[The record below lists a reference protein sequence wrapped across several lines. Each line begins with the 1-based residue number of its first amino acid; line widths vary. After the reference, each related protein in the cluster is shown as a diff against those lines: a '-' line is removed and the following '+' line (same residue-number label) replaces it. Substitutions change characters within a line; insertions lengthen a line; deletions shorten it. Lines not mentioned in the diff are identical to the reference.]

1 MASSRLIVVNNTRQ
15 DVDFVW
21 VRPNGSEKR
30 YETVASGDYF
40 KVWTFDTHVWRIKKT
55 TSQVIIRE
63 YTAGPYFHIMDVIEY
78 TDTPDRLTCDI
89 TLNFMHDPVRASD
102 GHVYDLS
109 TVHKI
114 FQHQSDPVSPFTR
127 EPLTRKLIIERDIAN
142 ACAKYAQDHDC
153 VHPSRQLLFDLMK
166 CDELFQFV

>member
-1 MASSRLIVVNNTRQ
+1 MTTSCLIVVNNTPQ

-21 VRPNGSEKR
+21 ARPNGSEKKYR
-30 YETVASGDYF
+30 TVVTGDYF
-40 KVWTFDTHVWRIKKT
+40 NVLTYDTHVWRFKKS
-55 TSQVIIRE
+55 TSQATIRE
-63 YTAGPYFHIMDVIEY
+63 YTAGPYFHIMDVIEFS
-78 TDTPDRLTCDI
+78 DTPDRLTCEI

-109 TVHKI
+109 TLHKI

-127 EPLTRKLIIERDIAN
+127 EPLTRKLFIERDIAN

-153 VHPSRQLLFDLMK
+153 IHPSRQLLYDLMD
-166 CDELFQFV
+166 CEELFQFV